1 MCLSDDIRSS
11 HYIIHSTTE
20 HSCYREL
27 ARHEQLRSY
36 CLSHVLLFQFLGV
49 LTILERTYWQSLQ
62 TRRLVRLLLPDLSI
76 LLVIELGSLRLRIY
90 HLVYYFMVK
99 VCNFAEL
106 FNQSVLGLVA
116 GDTTFPL
123 GLIIGNLTPLWVTTG
138 SVMTATEGPL

>member
-1 MCLSDDIRSS
+1 M
-11 HYIIHSTTE
+11 
-20 HSCYREL
+20 
-27 ARHEQLRSY
+27 
-36 CLSHVLLFQFLGV
+36 
-49 LTILERTYWQSLQ
+49 
-62 TRRLVRLLLPDLSI
+62 RLLLPDLSI
-76 LLVIELGSLRLRIY
+76 LLVIELRSLRLRIH